1 MSYNT
6 APIRKPL
13 GHFSKLPQVLDAK
26 IEMVNQDALS
36 ICCLS
41 VTLVGGSHDGKTLSQ
56 SAAFV
61 DEEGFSTLQLSY
73 LLREMA
79 AQLEAVR

>member
-1 MSYNT
+1 MS
-6 APIRKPL
+6 A
-13 GHFSKLPQVLDAK
+13 PQVLDAK
-26 IEMVNQDALS
+26 IEMVNQGALS

-41 VTLVGGSHDGKTLSQ
+41 VTLVGGAHDGRTLSQ
-56 SAAFV
+56 SAAFI
-61 DEEGFSTLQLSY
+61 DKEGFTPLHLSY